1 MDDDDEATGAAS
13 ATEAEADERVAD
25 ERAVEERTAEER
37 EEREAVT
44 PGTVYARTRK
54 RQEPV
59 A

>member
-1 MDDDDEATGAAS
+1 MDDDDEAAGAAS
-13 ATEAEADERVAD
+13 ATEAEADERAADERVAD
-25 ERAVEERTAEER
+25 ERTADER

>member
-13 ATEAEADERVAD
+13 ATEAEADERA
-25 ERAVEERTAEER
+25 AAEERTAEER